1 VNGELNLKEFL
12 QQQSHAVVIDVLPL
26 TSFRSGHIPG
36 AISLPVG
43 EIREQAGD
51 VISGLDV
58 SIIVYCANVTC
69 PLGDEAVSLLSELGY
84 SKVAHFRGG
93 LEEWVSHGHAL
104 VSEVTTEARPTTAEH
119 FLRLIDA
126 LTIGKWVALWF
137 SMVLAC
143 GCVYWISNWTNS
155 PGLDHNGKPLATS
168 WQGLVDCLY
177 FSVVTATTLG
187 YGDIVPVTSWARLL
201 SAVEAIGGMVVVGA
215 MISRLLSAQQEKL
228 LRDTHNLAF
237 NERLGRMQT
246 SLHLL
251 IAEFQDMES
260 QHVERKVDQTRLQLR
275 LSSGATILV
284 RDLRIV
290 RGLLHEPGHRVDE
303 MSLEL
308 LLVTLNSALQAYLD
322 VLSICQTSQHR
333 VTSQLGAIVSE
344 ICSECMP
351 AGFSE
356 EVRGLIRRTELLGQR
371 IRQTSARS

>member
-1 VNGELNLKEFL
+1 MNVKLDIKEFL
-12 QQQSHAVVIDVLPL
+12 QQQTNAVVVDVLPRS
-26 TSFRSGHIPG
+26 SFRTGHIPG
-36 AISLPVG
+36 AINLPVH
-43 EIREQAGD
+43 ELRERVSD
-51 VISGLDV
+51 VIPGLNV

-69 PLGDEAVSLLSELGY
+69 PLGGEAVSLLGELGY
-84 SKVAHFRGG
+84 SQVAHFRGG
-93 LEEWVSHGHAL
+93 LEEWVSLGHSL
-104 VSEVTTEARPTTAEH
+104 VSEVAPETMPTASE
-119 FLRLIDA
+119 RLLQLVDTLSIEQ
-126 LTIGKWVALWF
+126 WVVLWF
-137 SMVLAC
+137 SMVLVC
-143 GCVYWISNWTNS
+143 GCVYWISNWTS
-155 PGLDHNGKPLATS
+155 FPGLQQNDKPLSAS
-168 WQGLVDCLY
+168 LQGLVDCLY

-187 YGDIVPVTSWARLL
+187 YGDITPVTSWARLL
-201 SAVEAIGGMVVVGA
+201 AAAEAIGGMVVVGA

-260 QHVERKVDQTRLQLR
+260 QHAERKVDQTRLQLR

-290 RGLLHEPGHRVDE
+290 RELLHDRGYQADE

-308 LLVTLNSALQAYLD
+308 LLVTLNSALHAYLD
-322 VLSICQTSQHR
+322 VLSICQASQHR
-333 VTSQLGAIVSE
+333 VTIQLGAIVSE

-371 IRQTSARS
+371 IRQTSARP